1 MKEIWKDIIGY
12 EGKYQVSNLGNV
24 RSLNYLNQKGFVK
37 ILKQSKHNKNSAG
50 IYYKMVTLCSNGKE
64 QMKSVHR
71 LVAEAFIENPEN
83 LPFIN
88 HKDENPSNNHISN
101 LEWCT
106 NKYNC
111 NYGTKKERL
120 SKKLKGKFIGE
131 NNPMYGKHH
140 TEETKKEMSET
151 RKGKKFTEEHKKKIS
166 EAQKGKKNHNSKKV
180 RCIETGQIFDCISD
194 ANEYMGKSRKCMSIC
209 HCCKGR
215 SKTAYGLHW
224 EYID

>member
-1 MKEIWKDIIGY
+1 MEEIWKDIKGF
-12 EGKYQVSNLGNV
+12 EDKYQVSNLG
-24 RSLNYLNQKGFVK
+24 RIKSLERKNSRGNQIREK
-37 ILKQSKHNKNSAG
+37 ILKLIYDKDGYLLVNLYKNSKKKT
-50 IYYKMVTLCSNGKE
+50 YK
-64 QMKSVHR
+64 VHR
-71 LVAEAFIENPEN
+71 LVALAHIPNPN
-83 LPFIN
+83 NYPQVN

>member
-1 MKEIWKDIIGY
+1 MREKSLDFLGY
-12 EGKYQVSNLGNV
+12 PNYSVTDDGMVFN
-24 RSLNYLNQKGFVK
+24 LNYRHTGKK
-37 ILKQSKHNKNSAG
+37 KELKKHNINNG
-50 IYYKMVTLCSNGKE
+50 YFDVTLFNENCKE
-64 QMKSVHR
+64 TFKIHR
-71 LVAEAFIENPEN
+71 LVALAFLPNPDN
-83 LPFIN
+83 LPIIN

>member
-83 LPFIN
+83 LNFIN
-88 HKDENPSNNHISN
+88 HKDENPSNNNVTN
-101 LEWCT
+101 LEWCSP
-106 NKYNC
+106 KYNS
-111 NYGTKKERL
+111 NYGT
-120 SKKLKGKFIGE
+120 SKQRIR
-131 NNPMYGKHH
+131 
-140 TEETKKEMSET
+140 S
-151 RKGKKFTEEHKKKIS
+151 KIS
-166 EAQKGKKNHNSKKV
+166 IPILQIDIKTGSVIEYESLTDAANKTGLLKSK
-180 RCIETGQIFDCISD
+180 
-194 ANEYMGKSRKCMSIC
+194 IC
-209 HCCKGR
+209 ECCKGSR
-215 SKTAYGLHW
+215 NTHGGYVWQYK
-224 EYID
+224 

>member
-1 MKEIWKDIIGY
+1 
-12 EGKYQVSNLGNV
+12 
-24 RSLNYLNQKGFVK
+24 
-37 ILKQSKHNKNSAG
+37 
-50 IYYKMVTLCSNGKE
+50 
-64 QMKSVHR
+64 
-71 LVAEAFIENPEN
+71 
-83 LPFIN
+83 
-88 HKDENPSNNHISN
+88 
-101 LEWCT
+101 
-106 NKYNC
+106 
-111 NYGTKKERL
+111 
-120 SKKLKGKFIGE
+120 
-131 NNPMYGKHH
+131 MYGKHH